1 MIQKP
6 FLKWVGGKTQH
17 INIIMDCF
25 PKIIE
30 NYHEIFLGGG
40 SVLLALLSKQKAG
53 EITIKGNIYAYDLN
67 KQLIQVYRHVQ
78 TNKDELFK
86 IIEKYKKEYSKC
98 PDAEK
103 GTANRDPK
111 NITEAKTSKESYYFW
126 MRKIFNN
133 ITDLSIENSAL
144 FIMINK
150 LCFRGVYREGPN
162 GFNVGFGH
170 YKKIPEI
177 ITKEKLDIISELIK
191 NVIFISTDFTESIQ
205 NATAHDFVYLDPPYA
220 PENTQSFVGYTKD
233 GFDID
238 THKKLFR
245 LTKKLSKKKV
255 KFSMSNANVDLVNET
270 FKKFYIKSVHAK
282 RSINSKNPGAT
293 TKDVLI
299 QNFNLS

>member
-1 MIQKP
+1 MTNIQKP

-17 INIIMDCF
+17 INIIMDSF
-25 PKIIE
+25 PKTME

-40 SVLLALLSKQKAG
+40 SVLLALLSKQKTG
-53 EITIKGNIYAYDLN
+53 EITIKGSIYAYDLN

-78 TNKDELFK
+78 THKDALFQY
-86 IIEKYKKEYSKC
+86 IEKYKKEYSEC

-103 GTANRDPK
+103 GTANRNPE

-133 ITDLSIENSAL
+133 LTDLSIENSAL

-177 ITKEKLDIISELIK
+177 ITKEKLDIISDLIK
-191 NVIFISTDFTESIQ
+191 DVIFISTDFRESIQ
-205 NATAHDFVYLDPPYA
+205 NATPYDFVYLDPPYV
-220 PENTQSFVGYTKD
+220 PEDINSFVAYTKD
-233 GFDID
+233 GFDIK
-238 THKKLFR
+238 THKHLFK
-245 LTKKLSKKKV
+245 LTKKLSKKKI
-255 KFSMSNANVDLVNET
+255 KFSMSNANVDFVNKT
-270 FKKFYIKSVHAK
+270 FKIFYIKSVHAK

-299 QNFNLS
+299 QNFN